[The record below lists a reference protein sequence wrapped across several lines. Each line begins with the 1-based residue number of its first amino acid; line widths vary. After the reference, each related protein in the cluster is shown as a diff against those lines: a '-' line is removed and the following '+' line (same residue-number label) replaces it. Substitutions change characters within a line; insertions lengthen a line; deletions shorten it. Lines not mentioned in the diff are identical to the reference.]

1 VYSAYILGVCVCVAL
16 GAGTAL
22 PVLVRTPMA
31 LTKRPG
37 GWRAGAHA
45 TGGGCRPMCEEGSRE
60 EGRTVYILDICSF
73 TAFIDF
79 TAFRPVIC
87 SPHLS
92 SRVATSRS
100 ARTLHGTMLSRLAPR
115 RRALSSATR
124 ALRPLRVGGVPE
136 HFNTP
141 WHTAHAAGRFDEL
154 GLQVDS

>member
-1 VYSAYILGVCVCVAL
+1 MHHTDSLVTSQESVCGVMGKKHGNRVLYAHGSDQAPRRLEGWSARHGGRLSADVRRGLG
-16 GAGTAL
+16 
-22 PVLVRTPMA
+22 
-31 LTKRPG
+31 
-37 GWRAGAHA
+37 
-45 TGGGCRPMCEEGSRE
+45 E

-73 TAFIDF
+73 
-79 TAFRPVIC
+79 R
-87 SPHLS
+87 SPSRHLLPF
-92 SRVATSRS
+92 VACRDVRS

>member
-1 VYSAYILGVCVCVAL
+1 MGVFCVYSGCVCVCVC
-16 GAGTAL
+16 GSWCWYGPAGTRSYAHGSDQ
-22 PVLVRTPMA
+22 
-31 LTKRPG
+31 RPG

-73 TAFIDF
+73 
-79 TAFRPVIC
+79 R
-87 SPHLS
+87 SPSRHLLPF
-92 SRVATSRS
+92 VACRDVRS